1 MSALGYFTVA
11 AFADS
16 GPFVLRGALRTLYFG
31 TGKLPEDSKGYHYI
45 DMEATTYTPKDTHL
59 LPTQPGVYRF
69 YNKQDALIYVGKAK
83 NIKKRVSS
91 YFSNAKQHNL
101 KTCRMV
107 AEIAAIAFTIVN
119 SEYEALLLENNLIK
133 KSQPRYNIL
142 LKDGKTYPYLCIT
155 KERFPRVTPTRKVS
169 PQLGQYYGPFTD
181 LRAMHR
187 ILALIKQLYPLR
199 TCAYNLEA
207 ANIRKAKFKVCL
219 EYHIGNCKGPCEGL
233 QDEES
238 YNQDIAQVEYLLKG
252 HLNAVKKDLREKMHQ
267 AAQVLAYEE
276 AQACK
281 EKIDALTTYQVKS
294 LVINPKVG
302 DLDVFGMVSDNQSAF
317 VNYLQ
322 IKNGAITFTQT
333 VELKKKLEEE
343 DSNLL
348 PLVIV
353 HFREKYSSPATEVLT
368 NLPLSIDLN
377 ALKVTVPKI
386 GDKKKLVMLAMKNAL
401 FFKQE
406 RVIQNA
412 NYQKKGNKTLLLL
425 QQDLQLQRLPLH
437 IECFDNSNTQGSY
450 PVAAMVCF
458 KNGKPAR
465 SEYRHF
471 NIKTVTGPDDFASM
485 REVVHRRY
493 KRLIEEKKDLPDLIV
508 IDGGKGQLSA
518 AVTSLKAVGIY
529 GQVPV
534 IGIAKRLEEIYY
546 PGDPYPIHISKQ
558 SASLKLIQHIRNEAH
573 RFAISFHRDKRSKNS
588 LQSELEAIPGIG
600 PKTIDKLLLHF
611 KSIANIKT
619 ASTAALAQQIGDKRA
634 AMLKAHL

>member
-1 MSALGYFTVA
+1 
-11 AFADS
+11 
-16 GPFVLRGALRTLYFG
+16 
-31 TGKLPEDSKGYHYI
+31 
-45 DMEATTYTPKDTHL
+45 MEATKYTPKDTHL

-101 KTCRMV
+101 KTRSMV

-133 KSQPRYNIL
+133 RSQPRYNIL

-155 KERFPRVTPTRKVS
+155 KERFPRVIPTRKVS

-199 TCAYNLEA
+199 TCAYNLAA

-233 QDEES
+233 QDEAS

-252 HLNAVKKDLREKMHQ
+252 HLNAVKKDLREKMRQ
-267 AAQVLAYEE
+267 AAQTLAYEE

-302 DLDVFGMVSDNQSAF
+302 DLDVFGMVSDKQAAF

-348 PLVIV
+348 PLVII

-377 ALKVTVPKI
+377 ALTLTVPKI

-406 RVIQNA
+406 RFIKNEH
-412 NYQKKGNKTLLLL
+412 YQKKGNKTLLLL

-437 IECFDNSNTQGSY
+437 IECFDNSNTQGSH
-450 PVAAMVCF
+450 PVAALVCF

-485 REVVHRRY
+485 REVVYRRY

-518 AVTSLKAVGIY
+518 AVASLKAVGVY

-558 SASLKLIQHIRNEAH
+558 AASLKLIQQIRNEAH

-600 PKTIDKLLLHF
+600 PKTIDKLLLCF
-611 KSIANIKT
+611 QSIKNIKST
-619 ASTAALAQQIGDKRA
+619 NTAALAQQIGNKRA
-634 AMLKAHL
+634 ALLKAHL

>member
-1 MSALGYFTVA
+1 
-11 AFADS
+11 
-16 GPFVLRGALRTLYFG
+16 
-31 TGKLPEDSKGYHYI
+31 
-45 DMEATTYTPKDTHL
+45 MEATKYTPQDIHL
-59 LPTQPGVYRF
+59 LPAQPGVYLF

-83 NIKKRVSS
+83 NVKKRVSS

-101 KTCRMV
+101 KTRSMV

-142 LKDGKTYPYLCIT
+142 LKDGKTYPYICIT
-155 KERFPRVTPTRKVS
+155 KERFPKVTHTRKVA

-199 TCAYNLEA
+199 TCAYNLTA
-207 ANIRKAKFKVCL
+207 TNVRKGKFKVCL
-219 EYHIGNCKGPCEGL
+219 EYHLGNCKGPCEGF

-238 YNQDIAQVEYLLKG
+238 YNRDIDQVEYLLKG

-267 AAQVLAYEE
+267 AAKALAYEE

-302 DLDVFGMVSDNQSAF
+302 DLDVFGIVSDKQAAF

-322 IKNGAITFTQT
+322 IKNGAIMFTQT
-333 VELKKKLEEE
+333 MELKKKLEEE
-343 DSNLL
+343 DSDLL
-348 PLVIV
+348 PLVIL
-353 HFREKYSSPATEVLT
+353 HSREKYSSQATEVLT

-377 ALKVTVPKI
+377 ALTLTVPKI
-386 GDKKKLVMLAMKNAL
+386 GDKKKLVMLAIKNAL
-401 FFKQE
+401 FFKRE
-406 RVIQNA
+406 RFIKNEH
-412 NYQKKGNKTLLLL
+412 YPKKGNKILFLL

-437 IECFDNSNTQGSY
+437 IECFDNSNIQGSD

-493 KRLIEEKKDLPDLIV
+493 KRLIEEK
-508 IDGGKGQLSA
+508 
-518 AVTSLKAVGIY
+518 
-529 GQVPV
+529 
-534 IGIAKRLEEIYY
+534 
-546 PGDPYPIHISKQ
+546 
-558 SASLKLIQHIRNEAH
+558 
-573 RFAISFHRDKRSKNS
+573 
-588 LQSELEAIPGIG
+588 
-600 PKTIDKLLLHF
+600 
-611 KSIANIKT
+611 
-619 ASTAALAQQIGDKRA
+619 
-634 AMLKAHL
+634 

>member
-1 MSALGYFTVA
+1 
-11 AFADS
+11 
-16 GPFVLRGALRTLYFG
+16 
-31 TGKLPEDSKGYHYI
+31 
-45 DMEATTYTPKDTHL
+45 MEATKYTPQDIHL
-59 LPTQPGVYRF
+59 LPAQPGVYLF

-83 NIKKRVSS
+83 NVKKRVSS

-101 KTCRMV
+101 KTRSMV

-142 LKDGKTYPYLCIT
+142 LKDGKTYPYICIT
-155 KERFPRVTPTRKVS
+155 KERFPKVTHTRKVA

-199 TCAYNLEA
+199 TCAYNLTA
-207 ANIRKAKFKVCL
+207 TNVRKGKFKVCL
-219 EYHIGNCKGPCEGL
+219 EYHLGNCKGPCEGF

-238 YNQDIAQVEYLLKG
+238 YNRDIDQVEYLLKG

-267 AAQVLAYEE
+267 AAKALAYEE

-302 DLDVFGMVSDNQSAF
+302 DLDVFGIVSDKQAAF

-322 IKNGAITFTQT
+322 IKNGAIMFTQT
-333 VELKKKLEEE
+333 MELKKKLEEE
-343 DSNLL
+343 DSDLL
-348 PLVIV
+348 PLVIL
-353 HFREKYSSPATEVLT
+353 HSREKYSSQATEVLT

-377 ALKVTVPKI
+377 ALTLTVPKI
-386 GDKKKLVMLAMKNAL
+386 GDKKKLVMLAIKNAL
-401 FFKQE
+401 FFKRE
-406 RVIQNA
+406 RFIKNEH
-412 NYQKKGNKTLLLL
+412 YPKKGNKILFLL

-437 IECFDNSNTQGSY
+437 IECFDNSNIQGSD

-518 AVTSLKAVGIY
+518 AVASLKTVGIY
-529 GQVPV
+529 DQVPV

-558 SASLKLIQHIRNEAH
+558 SASLKLIQQLRNEAH

-600 PKTIDKLLLHF
+600 PKTIDKLLLYF

-634 AMLKAHL
+634 ALLKTHLF